1 MAFWNTKKPQ
11 TPPEPDI
18 RTYEAEPPHY
28 EPVEHPPRFRYA
40 LSTDGVYRKPALRQ
54 DKALIS
60 CVGDMLAE
68 EKLYKS
74 HLIGGRTDFHDVF
87 AFVRPYFAASDL
99 TVGNLETMLC
109 AAAPYTGEQYK
120 VDGKYHCNAPQ
131 SFLDAVRQAGFDFL
145 MLANTTTW
153 TAVPPAFGRR

>member
-11 TPPEPDI
+11 TPPEPEI

-87 AFVRPYFAASDL
+87 TFVRPYFAASDL

-109 AAAPYTGEQYK
+109 AAAPYTGE
-120 VDGKYHCNAPQ
+120 
-131 SFLDAVRQAGFDFL
+131 AV
-145 MLANTTTW
+145 
-153 TAVPPAFGRR
+153 

>member
-120 VDGKYHCNAPQ
+120 VDGK
-131 SFLDAVRQAGFDFL
+131 
-145 MLANTTTW
+145 
-153 TAVPPAFGRR
+153 